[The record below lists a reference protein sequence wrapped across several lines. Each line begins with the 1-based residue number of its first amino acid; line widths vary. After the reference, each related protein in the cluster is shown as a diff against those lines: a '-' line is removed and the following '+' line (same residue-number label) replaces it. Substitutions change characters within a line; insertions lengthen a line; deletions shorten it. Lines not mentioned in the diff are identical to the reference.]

1 MAALPPFLFS
11 ADGAV
16 SRRNDESTKA
26 RRGEFLRKRPNLS
39 ALLKICT
46 ISADKPMAPL
56 AIA

>member
-1 MAALPPFLFS
+1 LFS

-16 SRRNDESTKA
+16 SRRKDESTKA